1 MQDKPLST
9 AIAPF
14 KIAIASHEIDDLL
27 TRLARVRWPESETVP
42 DWSQGVPLADMRKLV
57 DYWRDNY
64 DWRRCEAALNGYPQ
78 FKTILD
84 GVGIYFLHIR
94 SSNED
99 ALPLI
104 LTHGW
109 PGSVLEFLK
118 VIAPLSEPQNFGGKA
133 EEAFHLVIPALP
145 GFGFSDKP
153 EGTGWGLSK
162 IAANWD
168 VLMKRLGYGEYVA
181 QGGDWGAAV
190 THTLARQKP
199 AGLKAIHTNLPIVMP
214 PPPYENLSAEE
225 GAMLTAMGYYQRW
238 EAGYSTQQM
247 TRPQTLG
254 YSLADSPVGQAAWIF
269 EKFRAWTDCGGDPL
283 NVLTYDELL
292 DNIMMYWLPN
302 CGASSARLYWESF
315 DGAFVVDQPVP
326 LPCGYSVFPKE
337 LYKAPRS
344 WAERCTPQLIHWN
357 ELDKGG
363 HFAAL
368 EQPGLFVEELRTCFK
383 AFLKQT

>member
-109 PGSVLEFLK
+109 PGSILEFQK
-118 VIAPLSEPQNFGGKA
+118 VIGPLSEPQKFGGDA
-133 EEAFHLVIPALP
+133 GDAFHLVIPALP
-145 GFGFSDKP
+145 GYGFS
-153 EGTGWGLSK
+153 G
-162 IAANWD
+162 
-168 VLMKRLGYGEYVA
+168 
-181 QGGDWGAAV
+181 
-190 THTLARQKP
+190 KP
-199 AGLKAIHTNLPIVMP
+199 AGT
-214 PPPYENLSAEE
+214 
-225 GAMLTAMGYYQRW
+225 G
-238 EAGYSTQQM
+238 
-247 TRPQTLG
+247 
-254 YSLADSPVGQAAWIF
+254 
-269 EKFRAWTDCGGDPL
+269 
-283 NVLTYDELL
+283 
-292 DNIMMYWLPN
+292 
-302 CGASSARLYWESF
+302 
-315 DGAFVVDQPVP
+315 
-326 LPCGYSVFPKE
+326 
-337 LYKAPRS
+337 
-344 WAERCTPQLIHWN
+344 
-357 ELDKGG
+357 
-363 HFAAL
+363 
-368 EQPGLFVEELRTCFK
+368 
-383 AFLKQT
+383 